1 MIDKGFYLNGSYEKD
16 GKLYEPFVYIQ
27 TSQHKEWRR
36 RGYYLTAGI
45 AETVTVKG
53 EGYKYNM
60 YSFTI
65 GEGVPTSQSLLLKE
79 VGRASKKAE
88 READEE
94 AEKYIP
100 MMIEKYS
107 MGKEV
112 IR

>member
-1 MIDKGFYLNGSYEKD
+1 MIDKRFYLNGSYEKN
-16 GKLYEPFVYIQ
+16 GELHEPFVYIE
-27 TSQHKEWRR
+27 TSYHKDWRV

-53 EGYKYNM
+53 GYKYNI

-65 GEGVPTSQSLLLKE
+65 GEGTPTAQSFLLKE

-88 READEE
+88 READED
-94 AEKYIP
+94 AERYIP

-112 IR
+112 IM

>member
-1 MIDKGFYLNGSYEKD
+1 MIDKRFYLNGSYEKN
-16 GKLYEPFVYIQ
+16 GELHEPYVYIQ
-27 TSQHKEWRR
+27 TNYHKDWKK

-45 AETVTVKG
+45 AETVTAKG
-53 EGYKYNM
+53 GYKYNV

-65 GEGVPTSQSLLLKE
+65 GQGAPTAQSFLLKE

-88 READEE
+88 READKE
-94 AEKYIP
+94 AERLIP

-112 IR
+112 IM

>member
-1 MIDKGFYLNGSYEKD
+1 MIDKRFYLNGSYEKN
-16 GKLYEPFVYIQ
+16 GELHEPFVYIR
-27 TSQHKEWRR
+27 TNYHKDWKK

-45 AETVTVKG
+45 AETVTVKDKD
-53 EGYKYNM
+53 YKYTI

-65 GEGVPTSQSLLLKE
+65 GQGAPTAQSFLLKE

-88 READEE
+88 READEA
-94 AEKYIP
+94 AEGYIP
-100 MMIEKYS
+100 MMIEKYR